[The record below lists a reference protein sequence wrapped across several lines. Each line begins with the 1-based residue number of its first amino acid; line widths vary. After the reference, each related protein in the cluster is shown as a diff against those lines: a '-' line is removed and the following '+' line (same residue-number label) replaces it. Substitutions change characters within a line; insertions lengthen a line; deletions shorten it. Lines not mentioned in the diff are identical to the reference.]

1 MLYAV
6 GKGVS
11 LSFIEKKCNFGVM
24 HCKQYAENK
33 LFCEINTIYFLTDLV
48 PESPKVTII
57 KLGKITLYLQIIK
70 MFDTISSV
78 SLKRL

>member
-11 LSFIEKKCNFGVM
+11 LSFIEKEGNFGVM

-33 LFCEINTIYFLTDLV
+33 LFREINTIYFLTDLV

-57 KLGKITLYLQIIK
+57 
-70 MFDTISSV
+70 
-78 SLKRL
+78 